1 MGVSYLHVASYRR
14 STVSYGV
21 ERVIVYK
28 LTSPS
33 GKSYVGLTV
42 ATVKRRFSQHKT
54 LWRKL
59 KRQGVRDYRGMQVTS
74 LLFFAFDKY
83 DPSLWTHEVLFESD
97 DSDAVRSMEIAMIQ
111 EHGTLAP
118 GGYNVLLG
126 GQMGHAGRKLS
137 EEHKAKQR
145 AARLAYYAS
154 DQGKAH
160 LEQLSGKMKGNLI
173 GIGRESYNK
182 GMKLGARPDHV
193 RKAISDKMKGRPL
206 TEEHKYKISQ
216 AKKKAPKGLDL

>member
-1 MGVSYLHVASYRR
+1 
-14 STVSYGV
+14 
-21 ERVIVYK
+21 VIVYK

-59 KRQGVRDYRGMQVTS
+59 KRQGVRDYREHRCTS

-154 DQGKAH
+154 DEGK
-160 LEQLSGKMKGNLI
+160 EYLSSHAAKMKDNKLGV
-173 GIGRESYNK
+173 GKVVHNK
-182 GMKLGARPDHV
+182 GKKGLLVHTQEAKDRIAHAMRIRV
-193 RKAISDKMKGRPL
+193 VSDETKQR
-206 TEEHKYKISQ
+206 ISQ
-216 AKKKAPKGLDL
+216 AKKKAP

>member
-1 MGVSYLHVASYRR
+1 M
-14 STVSYGV
+14 
-21 ERVIVYK
+21 IVYK

-42 ATVKRRFSQHKT
+42 ATVKRRFGQHKT

-59 KRQGVRDYRGMQVTS
+59 KKQGVRDYREHRCTS

-83 DPSLWTHEVLFESD
+83 NPDLWSHEVLFESD
-97 DSDAVRSMEIAMIQ
+97 DSDAVRTMEIAMIQ

-154 DQGKAH
+154 DEGKEYLTTHAKQMVGNK
-160 LEQLSGKMKGNLI
+160 LGK
-173 GIGRESYNK
+173 GRQSWNK
-182 GMKLGARPDHV
+182 GMTGLV
-193 RKAISDKMKGRPL
+193 
-206 TEEHKYKISQ
+206 YKT
-216 AKKKAPKGLDL
+216 KKKAP